1 MIRRILL
8 FLALLFVA
16 FFVYRR
22 YDRPAADTLLSKIRN
37 LSFSSTPTYTTSITD
52 PTTGETTIIS
62 PSTGSTDEASWFDSL
77 IQKIND
83 TLTDKTTWSVDERL
97 VRTILTSET
106 LEKTI
111 QVPGL
116 SGEVIISDQ
125 PIETLPKIPLPN
137 TQPNNNSTTHNPIT
151 QKPSIKKTTLNP
163 EEIAEAEAIARMFE

>member
-16 FFVYRR
+16 FFAYRR

-52 PTTGETTIIS
+52 PTTGETNIIS
-62 PSTGSTDEASWFDSL
+62 PSTGSTDEASWFNNL

-97 VRTILTSET
+97 VRTILTSENLANT
-106 LEKTI
+106 V
-111 QVPGL
+111 QVPGI

-125 PIETLPKIPLPN
+125 PVETLPKIPLPTIQN
-137 TQPNNNSTTHNPIT
+137 QNNSTTHNPIT
-151 QKPSIKKTTLNP
+151 QQPSTQNTTLTP
-163 EEIAEAEAIARMFE
+163 EEIAEAEAIARMFD